1 MTILKQF
8 VALKLRVCLPSFTAV
23 VLKLFGDKTYFQNCK
38 KNPSPRYIDNLVENI
53 QLSFKSYF
61 SHFWGITR
69 GLRTIAL
76 LDNSSAPNAISGP
89 GSEDRASRKKLPGH
103 FLWKKRRS
111 RKILLK
117 HLRQSL
123 RSGLHFRGREEK
135 LGQFTCVKWLEQIFG
150 NMQLHTERTARVFF
164 L

>member
-103 FLWKKRRS
+103 FL
-111 RKILLK
+111 
-117 HLRQSL
+117 
-123 RSGLHFRGREEK
+123 
-135 LGQFTCVKWLEQIFG
+135 
-150 NMQLHTERTARVFF
+150 
-164 L
+164 